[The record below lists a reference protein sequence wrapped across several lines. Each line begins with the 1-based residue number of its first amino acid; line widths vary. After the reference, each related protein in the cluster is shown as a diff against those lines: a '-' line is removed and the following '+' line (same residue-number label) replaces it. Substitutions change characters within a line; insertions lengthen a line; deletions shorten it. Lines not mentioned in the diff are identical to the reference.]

1 MYRTG
6 TDLVGFAKDSRKF
19 ENLSMNSLVGDG
31 IAAILLSGVQVTDFE
46 PKLMHLITLSITSCC
61 LMGTIKLIS
70 AKPHL

>member
-6 TDLVGFAKDSRKF
+6 TDLVGFANDSRKF

-61 LMGTIKLIS
+61 LMGTIKLY
-70 AKPHL
+70 